1 MTWYPVI
8 IITKYDSLPVCL
20 GFVRLNGFI
29 KYDIM
34 VYVIL
39 FLLQIVN
46 CSSAESFQKMQ
57 IYNIQDW
64 FLSHRLTPANN
75 PVSVI
80 RKSQLRQGYRA
91 ENADI
96 VHFHFLKPTE

>member
-8 IITKYDSLPVCL
+8 IITKYDNLPVCL

-39 FLLQIVN
+39 FLI
-46 CSSAESFQKMQ
+46 SF
-57 IYNIQDW
+57 
-64 FLSHRLTPANN
+64 
-75 PVSVI
+75 
-80 RKSQLRQGYRA
+80 
-91 ENADI
+91 ADS
-96 VHFHFLKPTE
+96 